1 MSKKPIT
8 DNSMVVWV
16 SCNDEGKGEQVVSEI
31 SATLD
36 NMGIS
41 NFHVMQSAKNPTSL
55 LDVMK
60 DYDPSFFIRPMKNTY
75 QDLYYDRDKRVDNA
89 RRVLEVLGKEPG
101 EANAR
106 MAIDSALT
114 ILTPSYSQMFEQK
127 EGELKNDGS

>member
-16 SCNDEGKGEQVVSEI
+16 GCNDEDKAEQAATEI
-31 SATLD
+31 NTLLD
-36 NMGIS
+36 SMGFG
-41 NFHVMQSAKNPTSL
+41 NFHVMHSAKNQPSL

-60 DYDPSFFIRPMKNTY
+60 EYDPAFFIRPMKNTY

-106 MAIDSALT
+106 MAIDSALS
-114 ILTPSYSQMFEQK
+114 ILTPSYSQTFEQK
-127 EGELKNDGS
+127 EGEVKNE